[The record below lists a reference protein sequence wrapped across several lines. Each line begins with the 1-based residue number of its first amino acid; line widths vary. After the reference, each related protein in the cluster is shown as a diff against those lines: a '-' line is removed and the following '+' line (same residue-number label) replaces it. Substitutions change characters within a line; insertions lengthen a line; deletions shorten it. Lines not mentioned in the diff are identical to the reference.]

1 MKDTTP
7 IIEIEQ
13 NAGLSQLAKLLARVS
28 ESPQDYVGEDALC
41 EVVRAIYYAEG
52 DGEIK
57 VEMIQEFIAKSK
69 KRMQAYNTIIAFM
82 LALLAR
88 IIKEQKKEQP
98 QIPVEASIEKLP
110 LAA

>member
-1 MKDTTP
+1 MNITDTTP

-28 ESPQDYVGEDALC
+28 ESPQDYVRD
-41 EVVRAIYYAEG
+41 EVLGRIVRTIYYAEG

-57 VEMIQEFIAKSK
+57 VEMIQKYIAESE
-69 KRMQAYNTIIAFM
+69 KRAQAENAIIDFVR
-82 LALLAR
+82 ALLAR
-88 IIKEQKKEQP
+88 IIQEQP
-98 QIPVEASIEKLP
+98 QIPIEASIEKLP

>member
-28 ESPQDYVGEDALC
+28 ESPQDYVRD
-41 EVVRAIYYAEG
+41 EVLGRIVRTIYYAEG

-57 VEMIQEFIAKSK
+57 VEMIQKYIAESK
-69 KRMQAYNTIIAFM
+69 KRAQAGDTIIACM
-82 LALLAR
+82 EALLAR
-88 IIKEQKKEQP
+88 IIQEQP
-98 QIPVEASIEKLP
+98 QIPIEASIEKLP